1 MRESTRE
8 ETRRR
13 QRHQA
18 LVFVM
23 SSAVDTSHTPL
34 FGAQASIAKTATHHA
49 DGGTRFDSFAPAHL
63 PATSPV
69 SPSMSRR
76 PKPLHSER
84 LVNHLAPVALIC
96 RPLSRC
102 PSTRTL
108 APLARVRDVST
119 ALDVTIENIT
129 RHVTTRTLDVRCR
142 RRTSRTEKTGRKNKF
157 SSRVEFGF

>member
-49 DGGTRFDSFAPAHL
+49 DGGTRFDTFAPAHL

-84 LVNHLAPVALIC
+84 LVNHLAPVALN
-96 RPLSRC
+96 LSPVEQVSIHSHSRSARQSERC
-102 PSTRTL
+102 LDRARRDNRKHHSSRNYAHAGCTMSTTNV
-108 APLARVRDVST
+108 AY
-119 ALDVTIENIT
+119 
-129 RHVTTRTLDVRCR
+129 
-142 RRTSRTEKTGRKNKF
+142 RKNREEK
-157 SSRVEFGF
+157 